1 MDSDAGPP
9 LGSWPRLYAIVVG
22 MLVVEIALLWLLARV
37 FQ

>member
-9 LGSWPRLYAIVVG
+9 MGSWPRLYAIVVG